1 MFDGMRINLG
11 ILAKDLGLAGVFL
24 MKDKPIMKIS
34 KILALG
40 ILVLSVVSVWGQQ
53 PFGPSRP
60 QLPPG
65 PGNASSAEPLTKFN
79 LDFPGGHPKDLV
91 AAIEKATGKPLN
103 AIVDEQDNAVNLPSL
118 KMNNVSIPQLLETLG
133 AESRRTEFGQTSG
146 YSFQTAGRVAND
158 DSIWFFHVEKPL
170 PQVQQQPI
178 TSSCRFYLLTP
189 YLERGLTVDDITTA
203 IQTSWKMLGYKDHTQ
218 FPFGGQSSAP
228 DRVAPQISYHK
239 ETKLLIAVGE
249 DYKIDAIDAVLKA
262 LEPKPKTPEQ
272 LSEERTRALVGSNYK
287 EYNSSTNSNQS
298 NTNH

>member
-203 IQTSWKMLGYKDHTQ
+203 IQTAWKMLGYGPYSPNPQ
-218 FPFGGQSSAP
+218 
-228 DRVAPQISYHK
+228 PQISYHK
-239 ETKLLIAVGE
+239 ETKLQIAVGE